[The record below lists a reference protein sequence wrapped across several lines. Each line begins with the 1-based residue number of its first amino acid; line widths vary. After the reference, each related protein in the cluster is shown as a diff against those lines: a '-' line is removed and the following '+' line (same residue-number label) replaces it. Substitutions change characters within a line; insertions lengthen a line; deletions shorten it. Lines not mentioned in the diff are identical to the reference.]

1 MLHRFLCCNDQRTAP
16 LPIELHS
23 FNLSSNFIDPSNFL
37 SIVGKLRHGSLFN
50 IALYTAYEIL
60 HILAVIRRTFLRVL
74 NDGKTADIFK
84 RAQSVKALPKIGLQ
98 FVLQAFCLSA
108 LAIIG

>member
-1 MLHRFLCCNDQRTAP
+1 MRHRFLCCNDPRTAP

-23 FNLSSNFIDPSNFL
+23 FNLSSNFIDPNNFL
-37 SIVGKLRHGSLFN
+37 SFVGKFHQSSLVN
-50 IALYTAYEIL
+50 IVLYTAYEIV
-60 HILAVIRRTFLRVL
+60 HILAVIRRPFLRVL
-74 NDGKTADIFK
+74 NGGKVADIFK

-98 FVLQAFCLSA
+98 LVLQAFCLSA